1 MRADLHVHSRHSD
14 TGRYA
19 RAGLRDCYVLPGEI
33 YDRARASG
41 MHLVTLTDLNTID
54 GCLALLGERGPLP
67 DFVIGEEIEARFPD
81 SGARV
86 HLCAWGLTEARHREI
101 GRLRE
106 NAEDLVRYLRAER
119 VAFALS
125 HFVSKAPVGF
135 PEASVYRRA
144 LEIFD
149 AVEVR
154 NGAQGRHY
162 NALVASL
169 ALGRDGGRRP
179 VGFVGGSDAHTL
191 RRVGTTWT
199 EADARTPAEFL
210 DELRAGRTSAGGRVR
225 GAADIFLDLASLTS
239 SHYASIP
246 SRLSGP
252 GREGLFRVAADLPR
266 QIVGVPLVGTILYFV
281 KVRRQVRAM
290 QREIAIVDLR
300 EFRSRMRPYPRPARG
315 PEGAGESPRP

>member
-1 MRADLHVHSRHSD
+1 MRADLHVHSHYSD

-19 RAGLRDCYVLPGEI
+19 RAGLRDCYARPGEI
-33 YDRARASG
+33 YDRARGAG
-41 MHLVTLTDLNTID
+41 MNLVTLTDLNTIE
-54 GCLALLGERGPLP
+54 GCLRLIDERGAPP

-86 HLCAWGLTEARHREI
+86 HLCAWGLTEERHREVC
-101 GRLRE
+101 RLRE
-106 NAEDLVRYLRAER
+106 NAEDLVAYLCAER
-119 VAFALS
+119 VACALS
-125 HFVSKAPVGF
+125 HFVSKLPVGF

-144 LEIFD
+144 LELFD

-162 NALVASL
+162 NALVAAL
-169 ALGRDGGRRP
+169 AMGRDGPRGA

-199 EADARTPAEFL
+199 EAEARTPADFL
-210 DELRAGRTSAGGRVR
+210 EEIRSGRTSAGGRVR
-225 GAADIFLDLASLTS
+225 GAADIFLDLASLAS
-239 SHYASIP
+239 SHYASLP
-246 SRLSGP
+246 SRLAGP
-252 GREGLFRVAADLPR
+252 GREGILRLAADLPR

-281 KVRRQVRAM
+281 GVRRQVRAM

-300 EFRSRMRPYPRPARG
+300 EFRSRMRSYPRPAPG
-315 PEGAGESPRP
+315 PAGSRESSRP